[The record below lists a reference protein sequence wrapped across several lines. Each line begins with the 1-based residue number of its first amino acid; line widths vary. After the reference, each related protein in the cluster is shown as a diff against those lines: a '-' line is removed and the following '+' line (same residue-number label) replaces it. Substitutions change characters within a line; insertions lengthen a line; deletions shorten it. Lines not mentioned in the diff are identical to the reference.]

1 MSAPWRQRAG
11 AVGADEARLVSRQ
24 RVQIHPNGGEP
35 ERRPGARAARIV
47 ASNGF
52 KSTPREENPNGS
64 RPKRPEQERR
74 ATVARSA
81 MTRQGAAQEVRR
93 ERAAETAQRR
103 CQSGAKREWLT
114 NIRCNPLQR
123 RRSAR

>member
-1 MSAPWRQRAG
+1 MEENPRGSRPKSAPRRQRTG
-11 AVGADEARLVSRQ
+11 AVGADEARLVA
-24 RVQIHPNGGEP
+24 G
-35 ERRPGARAARIV
+35 
-47 ASNGF
+47 NGF
-52 KSTPREENPNGS
+52 KSTPMEENPNGS